1 MKETVAE
8 VLSEDKRTQLCS
20 LLTELMSGIL
30 SKPDIAKHPTS
41 EDIRCLW
48 LASELF
54 DFVCVEDKELTEFI
68 LRRCCSTEL

>member
-30 SKPDIAKHPTS
+30 SKPDMEKHPTS
-41 EDIRCLW
+41 DDIRCLR
-48 LASELF
+48 LAMELY
-54 DFVCVEDKELTEFI
+54 DFVHVEDKELTEFI
-68 LRRCCSTEL
+68 RRRCGLTDL